1 MRKKRIILVAGI
13 TVMVLGLTGCNDKK
27 VVYNKDTEVASNSD
41 SENYEAG
48 TTLKYKLGIGD
59 TSWKEVI
66 ETEDG
71 TVDLK
76 VKIIVP
82 EVENMY
88 TLVAS
93 KKYLT
98 NDDKKRIMETIV
110 DADSIIQSREKYVT
124 KEEIAESIQATQ
136 NDLAESELDE
146 IGAMYL
152 EKYIEYLQEQYE
164 GAISGADF
172 TEDAG
177 DYSGNVYEGTKD
189 GETYYFD
196 FFVDERRNRSAFS
209 IERKMDGDYVEPM
222 TNSGMENKCK
232 YTEDEAKEMALSFCE
247 KLGLP
252 DMQVV
257 YVSSLEMFS
266 DGDIDNK
273 VPEGYQLYLVRDI
286 EGVSAV
292 GQCIYYNDL
301 GEEYSYND
309 LPYSREVVTIGIDSK
324 GLLFLRSTGLLT
336 DGELK
341 NPVHL
346 LGMEQIKEVVRQNLS
361 NQLDGWYKL
370 ELKYL
375 RIKDG
380 DKEDSFCFLPTWV
393 YMYDNYVGNDFD
405 YMSIDALYI
414 NAIDGT
420 VIDIVEDGAFTM
432 QTSKIFLEYE

>member
-1 MRKKRIILVAGI
+1 MRSKRIIFVAG
-13 TVMVLGLTGCNDKK
+13 VVAMVLGLTGCNDKK
-27 VVYNKDTEVASNSD
+27 VIYNKDTEAATNSD
-41 SENYEAG
+41 AENYEAG

-82 EVENMY
+82 EVEDMY

-98 NDDKKRIMETIV
+98 NDDKKRIMESIV

-124 KEEIAESIQATQ
+124 KEDIEESIQATQ

-152 EKYIEYLQEQYE
+152 EKYIEYKQEQYE
-164 GAISGADF
+164 GAISEADF

-209 IERKMDGDYVEPM
+209 IERKMDGDYIETIM
-222 TNSGMENKCK
+222 TDSGEENKCK
-232 YTEDEAKEMALSFCE
+232 YTEDEAKEMALSLCE

-252 DMQVV
+252 DMQVASV
-257 YVSSLEMFS
+257 NALELNN
-266 DGDIDNK
+266 DNK
-273 VPEGYQLYLVRDI
+273 VTEGYQLYLVRDI

-292 GQCIYYNDL
+292 GQYVFYDDS

-309 LPYSREVVTIGIDSK
+309 LPYSREVVSIGIDSK

-361 NQLDGWYKL
+361 NQLDGWYRL

-393 YMYDNYVGNDFD
+393 YMYDSYVGNDFD

-420 VIDIVEDGAFTM
+420 VIDIVEDGAVTM
-432 QTSKIFLEYE
+432 QTSKILMEYE